1 MSTSQASQKEP
12 SKKKIQAIRGM
23 NDLLPNQSALW
34 QYVEGQVQA
43 LMRRYGY
50 AEIRTPIIEQ
60 TALFKRSIGEVT
72 DIVEKEMYTFDDRNG
87 DSLTLRPE
95 GTASCVRAA
104 MEHGL
109 LHNQTQ
115 RLWYQGPMFRH
126 ERPQKGRYRQFH
138 QVGVEAFGLAGPDI
152 DAETILLSARL
163 WKALGLY
170 QHVSLELNSLGSAEA
185 RAAYRDTLVA
195 YFEAHY
201 ETLDE
206 DSRRRLTS
214 NPMRILDSKN
224 PAMSEILDAAPRLMD
239 HLDDASRT
247 HFEQLC
253 ALLDAAGIDYVINP
267 RLVRGLDYY
276 GRTVFE
282 WTTTALGSQGTVCAG
297 GRYDGLVE
305 QLGGKPTPAVGFALG
320 LERLVLLLETLAL
333 VPDSARDELDV
344 YLLPMDESATTPALL
359 LGERLREALPALRV
373 QLHCGGGSFK
383 SRIKKADR
391 SGARLAL
398 LLGEDELAEGNVTLK
413 FLREAR
419 EQQRLPQAGL
429 VEHLTP
435 LLKGEPFA

>member
-1 MSTSQASQKEP
+1 MSKSQASQNEP

-23 NDLLPNQSALW
+23 NDLLPEQSPLW
-34 QYVEGQVQA
+34 QYFEGKVRD
-43 LMRRYGY
+43 LMGRYGY
-50 AEIRTPIIEQ
+50 AEIRTPIVEQ

-72 DIVEKEMYTFDDRNG
+72 DIVEKEMYTFEDRNG

-138 QVGVEAFGLAGPDI
+138 QIGVEAFGLEGPDI
-152 DAETILLSARL
+152 DVETILLSARL

-170 QHVSLELNSLGSAEA
+170 EHVTLELNSLGSSEA

-195 YFEAHY
+195 YFEQHHAL
-201 ETLDE
+201 LDE
-206 DSRRRLTS
+206 DSRRRLSS

-224 PAMSEILDAAPRLMD
+224 PDMAEMLDAAPRLMD
-239 HLDDASRT
+239 HLDDASRE

-253 ALLDAAGIDYVINP
+253 AMLDAAGIDYVINP

-305 QLGGKPTPAVGFALG
+305 QLGGKPTPAVGFAMG
-320 LERLVLLLETLAL
+320 IERLVLLLETLEL
-333 VPDSARDELDV
+333 MPENARGELDV
-344 YLLPMDESATTPALL
+344 YLLPMGESATAAALL
-359 LGERLREALPALRV
+359 LGERLRGTLPELRAQV
-373 QLHCGGGSFK
+373 HCGGGSFK
-383 SRIKKADR
+383 SRMKKADR

-398 LLGEDELAEGNVTLK
+398 LLGEDELAEGSVTLK
-413 FLREAR
+413 FLREER
-419 EQQRLPQAGL
+419 EQQRLSQA
-429 VEHLTP
+429 ELTDTLTS
-435 LLKGEPFA
+435 LLEGESFA